1 MRKVPLIELN
11 LEINENFHPTQSLKY
26 ATARNRDVVGN
37 NVDIIDSWFSDFFLT
52 HLLYI
57 CKVLYQYLT

>member
-37 NVDIIDSWFSDFFLT
+37 NVDIIDSFLT